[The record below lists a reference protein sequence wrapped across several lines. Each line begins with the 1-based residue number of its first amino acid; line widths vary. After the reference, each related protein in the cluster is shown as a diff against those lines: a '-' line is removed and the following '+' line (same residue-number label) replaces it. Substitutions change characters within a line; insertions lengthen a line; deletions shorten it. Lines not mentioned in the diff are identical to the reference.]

1 MILWMWMVMHLNAAG
16 EAPGEEQHVEE
27 TALQEKLAP
36 EQEERALEQEQQ
48 NHWKQAKAQC

>member
-1 MILWMWMVMHLNAAG
+1 MILWMWMVMYLNAAG
-16 EAPGEEQHVEE
+16 EAPGVEQHVEE

-48 NHWKQAKAQC
+48 NHWK

>member
-1 MILWMWMVMHLNAAG
+1 MEMILWMWMVMHLNAAG

-48 NHWKQAKAQC
+48 NHWK